1 LKQVISQKLEGIYL
15 GISTTEKETGI
26 AFVKENK
33 ILHELIVET
42 EAQHNE
48 TLFTFLDN
56 SFETLNLTPH
66 QLSGIGV
73 VIGPGMFTSIRV
85 GIAYAKGLAIADNI
99 PIKGFNTL
107 DALVFSL
114 PDLILSQKSTII
126 PVIDVRHNEV
136 FYRIYQGLKPLSEPQ
151 IVSSEQFAEKILEN
165 AVIFGSGI
173 NRHLDVVKKLTK
185 VNFTTCNLI
194 VPNPSQVAFHT
205 AECIKNN
212 DFSDIETLVPFYVR
226 RFTIG

>member
-1 LKQVISQKLEGIYL
+1 MKQVISQKLEGIYL

-56 SFETLNLTPH
+56 SFKTLNLTPN

-85 GIAYAKGLAIADNI
+85 GIACVKGLAIVDNI
-99 PIKGFNTL
+99 PVKGFKTL

-114 PDLILSQKSTII
+114 PKTMLTANSNII
-126 PVIDVRHNEV
+126 PVIDIRHNEV
-136 FYRIYQGLKPLSEPQ
+136 FYQIYQGLKPLSEPQ
-151 IVSSEQFAEKILEN
+151 IVKSEQFGERIIEN
-165 AVIFGSGI
+165 AVVFGSGI
-173 NRHLDVVKKLTK
+173 NRYLDTVKKLAK
-185 VNFTTCNLI
+185 VNFTTYNLVI
-194 VPNPSQVAFHT
+194 PNPSQIAFHA

-212 DFSDIETLVPFYVR
+212 DFSDIETLIPFYVR
-226 RFTIG
+226 